1 MKRYLYIFA
10 VALVSATA
18 NAQDTYENA
27 RVLGADLNGTAR
39 YVGMGGALEALGA
52 EISTMSTN
60 PAAIGLFRH
69 SYASL
74 SFGMVSQEDVNRFDN
89 LGKTNLSFD
98 QAGFVYSMKSSDTG
112 FINFGINY
120 HKRRNFDQIL
130 SAANALEHVSLTKH
144 VFGKSTMNNAN
155 NGGYTL
161 DTNDKNDWMG
171 WNGDSDERSNAY
183 TQLDF
188 VYTNAVTMDDATNFD
203 NKGKLVPI
211 NIYNEASDYIFNRA
225 HSGYIADFDF
235 NISGNINNRVYLGVT
250 IGAHVVNYKGYSEYT
265 ENILSA
271 ADKVYR
277 GQHVL
282 ADERKITGAGADIKL
297 GVIFRP
303 IEESPF
309 RIGLSIATPTWYEL
323 RTENYTSLY
332 NNTDPNYYK
341 WGADVFRSSEDYKF
355 RYYTPWQFGMS
366 VGHTVGNFL
375 ALGATYEYS
384 DYSSADTR
392 IIDGYDEYGNQDS
405 YSDRMMNRNTEKS
418 LRGVSTLKLGMEMKP
433 DPALAVRLGYNYVS
447 PAYSSTSVRDN
458 TINSIG
464 NLYSST
470 ADYTNWKDTHRITC
484 GLGFKYDKMN
494 FDVAYQYSVTN
505 GTFHPFQNTEFYDP
519 DDGTPLTNYAT
530 TTNVNNKRHQLLF
543 TVGYTF

>member
-130 SAANALEHVSLTKH
+130 SAANALEHASLSKH

-171 WNGDSDERSNAY
+171 WNGDSNERSNAY

-447 PAYSSTSVRDN
+447 PAYSSSSVRDN

>member
-130 SAANALEHVSLTKH
+130 SAANALEHASLTKH

-171 WNGDSDERSNAY
+171 WNGDSNERSNAY

-447 PAYSSTSVRDN
+447 PAYSSSSVRDN

>member
-74 SFGMVSQEDVNRFDN
+74 SFGMVSQEGVNRFDN

-130 SAANALEHVSLTKH
+130 SAANALEHASLSKH

-171 WNGDSDERSNAY
+171 WNGDSNDRSNAY

-211 NIYNEASDYIFNRA
+211 NVYNEASDYIFNRA

-447 PAYSSTSVRDN
+447 PAYSSSSVRDN

-505 GTFHPFQNTEFYDP
+505 GMFHPFQNTEFYDP

>member
-74 SFGMVSQEDVNRFDN
+74 SFGMVSQEGVNRFDN

-130 SAANALEHVSLTKH
+130 SAANALEHASLSKH

-171 WNGDSDERSNAY
+171 WNGDSNERSNAY

-211 NIYNEASDYIFNRA
+211 NVYNEASDYIFNRA

-447 PAYSSTSVRDN
+447 PAYSSSSVRDN

>member
-130 SAANALEHVSLTKH
+130 SAANALEHASLSKH

-171 WNGDSDERSNAY
+171 WNGDSNDRSNAY

-211 NIYNEASDYIFNRA
+211 NVYNEASDYIFNRA

-447 PAYSSTSVRDN
+447 PAYSSSSVRDN

>member
-130 SAANALEHVSLTKH
+130 SAANALEHASLSKH

-171 WNGDSDERSNAY
+171 WNGDSNERSNAY

-211 NIYNEASDYIFNRA
+211 NVYNEASDYIFNRA

-447 PAYSSTSVRDN
+447 PAYSSSSVRDN

>member
-130 SAANALEHVSLTKH
+130 SAANALEHASLTKH

-171 WNGDSDERSNAY
+171 WNGDSNERSNAY

-211 NIYNEASDYIFNRA
+211 NVYNEASDYIFNRA

-332 NNTDPNYYK
+332 NNTDPNYYN

-447 PAYSSTSVRDN
+447 PAYSSSSVRDN